1 MEEAYNP
8 AKDSEAGET
17 LSKDSGSAA

>member
-17 LSKDSGSAA
+17 LSKDRGSAA